1 METSILFR
9 CVVVDV
15 LSSWDNVFDQNS
27 KQLLYCV
34 MRVSLLL
41 VFEILENV
49 DTDTYTNFLNLFD
62 NGMYFQ
68 TNRVHN

>member
-1 METSILFR
+1 
-9 CVVVDV
+9 
-15 LSSWDNVFDQNS
+15 
-27 KQLLYCV
+27 